1 MTKIIGYIFRKN
13 ILNAIKGAIIQNG
26 LQVMQW
32 KIFWRMLSY
41 IQFFNRRDNQYRD
54 TLSLAV
60 CVDNSYMDR
69 REIGSQDPAS
79 I

>member
-1 MTKIIGYIFRKN
+1 MKN
-13 ILNAIKGAIIQNG
+13 ILTH
-26 LQVMQW
+26 V
-32 KIFWRMLSY
+32 SY
-41 IQFFNRRDNQYRD
+41 IHFFNRRDNQYRD